1 MIQIVGMAAL
11 AAFLAGSSLSWYLTS
26 SYKQTQCDAKIEA
39 ASALIAKASQKATE
53 TALQQER
60 AAVLQLNTLEVE
72 HATVRQSL
80 DQLARENRRLATE
93 LGGLRDPGRSR
104 RDGAVQ
110 GTAAV
115 SGEPVGPADAGAK
128 LSDEAT
134 AFLLGF
140 AEDAD
145 RAASYAAACRD
156 WATVVTGT
164 GPLETSEAP

>member
-1 MIQIVGMAAL
+1 MIQMVGMAAL
-11 AAFLAGSSLSWYLTS
+11 AAFLAGSSLSWYFTS
-26 SYKQTQCDAKIEA
+26 SYKQTQCDAKVEA
-39 ASALIAKASQKATE
+39 ARAVIAETAQRATAA
-53 TALQQER
+53 ALQQER
-60 AAVLQLNTLEVE
+60 LATLQLNTLEVE

-93 LGGLRDPGRSR
+93 LGGLRDPGRPR
-104 RDGAVQ
+104 RDGAVP
-110 GTAAV
+110 GTPAV
-115 SGEPVGPADAGAK
+115 SGQPARPTDTGAR

-164 GPLETSEAP
+164 GPLEPSEAP